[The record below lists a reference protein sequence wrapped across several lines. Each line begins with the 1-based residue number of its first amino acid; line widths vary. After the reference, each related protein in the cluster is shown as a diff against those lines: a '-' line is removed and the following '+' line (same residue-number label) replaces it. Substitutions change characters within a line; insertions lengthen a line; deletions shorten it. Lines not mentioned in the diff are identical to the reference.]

1 MTATEEKIMLQ
12 AFLDISERYRLFLA
26 KLESQ
31 YGCLLQALPGSRTR
45 DSISISNIK
54 YNTAML
60 DDSVRK
66 AIFEMNKE
74 DVKK

>member
-1 MTATEEKIMLQ
+1 MTAIEEEMMLKE
-12 AFLDISERYRLFLA
+12 FLNISERYRFFLA

-60 DDSVRK
+60 DDAVRK

-74 DVKK
+74 VNR

>member
-1 MTATEEKIMLQ
+1 MTAIEEKLMLQ
-12 AFLDISERYRLFLA
+12 GFLDISERYRFFLA

-54 YNTAML
+54 YNTATL
-60 DDSVRK
+60 DDVVRK

-74 DVKK
+74 VK

>member
-1 MTATEEKIMLQ
+1 MTAIEEKIMLQ
-12 AFLDISERYRLFLA
+12 GFIDISEKYRFFLA
-26 KLESQ
+26 KLEAQ

-60 DDSVRK
+60 DDAVRK
-66 AIFEMNKE
+66 AVIEMNKE
-74 DVKK
+74 VK

>member
-1 MTATEEKIMLQ
+1 MTTIEEEMMLKE
-12 AFLDISERYRLFLA
+12 FLNISERYRFFLA

-54 YNTAML
+54 YNTAMR
-60 DDSVRK
+60 DDAVRK
-66 AIFEMNKE
+66 AILEMNKE
-74 DVKK
+74 VK

>member
-1 MTATEEKIMLQ
+1 MTAIEEEMMLKE
-12 AFLDISERYRLFLA
+12 FLNISERYRFFLA
-26 KLESQ
+26 KLEAQ

-60 DDSVRK
+60 DDAVRK

-74 DVKK
+74 VK

>member
-1 MTATEEKIMLQ
+1 MTEIEEKLMLQ
-12 AFLDISERYRLFLA
+12 GFLDISERYRFFLA

-54 YNTAML
+54 YNTATL
-60 DDSVRK
+60 DDAVRK
-66 AIFEMNKE
+66 AIIEMNKE
-74 DVKK
+74 VK

>member
-1 MTATEEKIMLQ
+1 MTAIEEKIMLQ
-12 AFLDISERYRLFLA
+12 GFIDISERYRFFLA

-31 YGCLLQALPGSRTR
+31 YGCLLQAMPGSRTR

-60 DDSVRK
+60 DDAVRK
-66 AIFEMNKE
+66 AIIEMNKE
-74 DVKK
+74 VK

>member
-1 MTATEEKIMLQ
+1 MTATEEKLMLQ
-12 AFLDISERYRLFLA
+12 GFLDISERYRFFLA

-54 YNTAML
+54 YNTTML
-60 DDSVRK
+60 DDPVRK
-66 AIFEMNKE
+66 AIIEMNKE
-74 DVKK
+74 VK

>member
-1 MTATEEKIMLQ
+1 MTATEEKLMLQ
-12 AFLDISERYRLFLA
+12 GFLDISERYRFFLS

-54 YNTAML
+54 YNTTML
-60 DDSVRK
+60 DDAVRK
-66 AIFEMNKE
+66 AIIEMNKE
-74 DVKK
+74 VK

>member
-1 MTATEEKIMLQ
+1 MTDIEEEMMLKE
-12 AFLDISERYRLFLA
+12 FLNISERYRFFLA
-26 KLESQ
+26 KLEAQ

-60 DDSVRK
+60 DDAVRK
-66 AIFEMNKE
+66 AIFEMDKE
-74 DVKK
+74 VK

>member
-1 MTATEEKIMLQ
+1 MTAIEEKLMLQ
-12 AFLDISERYRLFLA
+12 GFLDISERYRFFLE

-31 YGCLLQALPGSRTR
+31 YGCLLQAMPGSRTR
-45 DSISISNIK
+45 DSISVANIR

-60 DDSVRK
+60 DDAVRK

-74 DVKK
+74 VK

>member
-1 MTATEEKIMLQ
+1 MTAIEEEMMLKE
-12 AFLDISERYRLFLA
+12 FLNISERYRFFLA
-26 KLESQ
+26 KLEAQ
-31 YGCLLQALPGSRTR
+31 YGCLLQALPGSRTL

-60 DDSVRK
+60 DDAVRK

-74 DVKK
+74 VK

>member
-1 MTATEEKIMLQ
+1 MTATEEKLMLQ
-12 AFLDISERYRLFLA
+12 GFLDISDRYRFFLA

-60 DDSVRK
+60 DDAVRK
-66 AIFEMNKE
+66 AVIEMNKE
-74 DVKK
+74 VK

>member
-1 MTATEEKIMLQ
+1 MTAAEEKLMLQ
-12 AFLDISERYRLFLA
+12 GFLDISERYRFFLA

-31 YGCLLQALPGSRTR
+31 YGCSLQDLPGSRTR

-54 YNTAML
+54 YNTVML
-60 DDSVRK
+60 DDAVRK

-74 DVKK
+74 VNR

>member
-1 MTATEEKIMLQ
+1 MTAIEEKLMLQ
-12 AFLDISERYRLFLA
+12 GFLDISERYRFFLA

-54 YNTAML
+54 YNTAAL
-60 DDSVRK
+60 DDTVRK

-74 DVKK
+74 VK

>member
-1 MTATEEKIMLQ
+1 MTSIEEEMMLKE
-12 AFLDISERYRLFLA
+12 FLNISERYRFFLA
-26 KLESQ
+26 KLEAQ

-60 DDSVRK
+60 DDAVRK

-74 DVKK
+74 VK

>member
-1 MTATEEKIMLQ
+1 MTTIKKKIMLQ
-12 AFLDISERYRLFLA
+12 GFIDISEKYRFFLA
-26 KLESQ
+26 KLEAQ

-60 DDSVRK
+60 DDAVRK
-66 AIFEMNKE
+66 AIIEMNE
-74 DVKK
+74 EVK

>member
-1 MTATEEKIMLQ
+1 MTAIEEEMMLKE
-12 AFLDISERYRLFLA
+12 FLNISERYRFFLA

-45 DSISISNIK
+45 DSISISNVK

-60 DDSVRK
+60 DDAVRK

-74 DVKK
+74 VK

>member
-1 MTATEEKIMLQ
+1 MTATEEKLMLQ
-12 AFLDISERYRLFLA
+12 GFLDISERYRFFLA

-31 YGCLLQALPGSRTR
+31 YGCLLQALPGSRNR

-60 DDSVRK
+60 DDAVRK
-66 AIFEMNKE
+66 AVIEMNKE
-74 DVKK
+74 VK

>member
-1 MTATEEKIMLQ
+1 MTAIEEEMMLKE
-12 AFLDISERYRLFLA
+12 FLNISDRYRFFLA
-26 KLESQ
+26 KLEAQ

-60 DDSVRK
+60 DDAVRK

-74 DVKK
+74 VK

>member
-1 MTATEEKIMLQ
+1 MTAIEEEMMLKE
-12 AFLDISERYRLFLA
+12 FLNISERYRFFLA
-26 KLESQ
+26 KLEAQ

-60 DDSVRK
+60 DDAVRK

-74 DVKK
+74 VR